1 MNQQDYTK
9 NQNKMTPKEKAEE
22 LVEAFMNIRKQKLA
36 DYSIIYHPTAKQCA
50 LIAVDEI
57 LKDLKESLEVAED
70 LHPHAKGLIAGSLTS
85 WQQVKQ
91 EIEQL

>member
-1 MNQQDYTK
+1 
-9 NQNKMTPKEKAEE
+9 MTPKEKAIE
-22 LVEAFMNIRKQKLA
+22 LVESFMNIKRMKLS

-50 LIAVDEI
+50 LLTVDEI
-57 LKDLKESLEVAED
+57 MFYNLMEYPQHSMIYT
-70 LHPHAKGLIAGSLTS
+70 PHKNDY